1 MTETKMPRRAANA
14 SAFDAY
20 LRDPPQLSYVEPSD
34 PWPRRASLAV
44 LERACGQ
51 RALQNHY
58 QGLKA
63 TAQERFFEEALAR
76 LGVTPEFQ
84 GPGHETGPAPGPTVF
99 VANHPFGIIDGLV
112 LCAYAKARYGDFRIL
127 LHARLCQ
134 DRDLQR
140 YFLPVDFTESRAAML
155 TNLETGRA
163 ARAALDAGVPVLIF
177 PAGAVS
183 TRQRLGFG
191 ALTEAPWRTFT
202 AKLLAQSQATVV
214 PTFFHG
220 ENSRVFHVA
229 SHFSQALRYALLLR
243 ETHRRGGKPCR
254 VTLGAPIPWETLAAL
269 GSRQAITD
277 HLQAATWCLKD
288 SA

>member
-1 MTETKMPRRAANA
+1 MTDTQAPLRAPQAEL
-14 SAFDAY
+14 FDAY
-20 LRDPPQLSYVEPSD
+20 LRDPPQLSFVEPSD
-34 PWPRRASLAV
+34 SWPRRAGLAM

-51 RALQNHY
+51 RALQSHY

-63 TAQERFFEEALAR
+63 RAQDHFFEEALMR
-76 LGVTPEFQ
+76 LRVQPEFQ
-84 GPGHETGPAPGPTVF
+84 GPGHGAGALAEPTVF
-99 VANHPFGIIDGLV
+99 VANHPFGIVDGLV
-112 LCAYAKARYGDFRIL
+112 LCAYAKARFGDFRIM

-140 YFLPVDFTESRAAML
+140 YFLPVDFTESRAALL

-163 ARAALDAGVPVLIF
+163 ARRALEAGIPVLIF

-191 ALTEAPWRTFT
+191 TLQEAPWRTFT
-202 AKLLAQSQATVV
+202 AKLLAQSRATVI

-220 ENSRVFHVA
+220 ENSRGFHIA

-254 VTLGAPIPWETLAAL
+254 VTLGEPIPWDTLAAL

-277 HLQAATWCLKD
+277 HLQAATWGLKD